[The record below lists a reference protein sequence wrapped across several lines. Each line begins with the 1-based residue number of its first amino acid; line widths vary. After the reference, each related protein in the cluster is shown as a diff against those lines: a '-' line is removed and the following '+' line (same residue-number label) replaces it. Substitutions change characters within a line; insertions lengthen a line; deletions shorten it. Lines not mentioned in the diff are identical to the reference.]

1 MRNSILQITDATC
14 FLFLL
19 SSNVKSPN
27 EFVAYF
33 HFFLTYV
40 FHRVVFFFHWVF
52 SSSSPPLSPAPPPF
66 QPPPPP
72 PPPHT
77 LESLLAASPPQLG
90 RLLPKD
96 QKDLKINLFTESEQK
111 PPREGETTQ
120 RGPSHLSWGSPP
132 GSDLPVDW
140 EGRSTPTI
148 QSPQMKFRFNGHL
161 LFLIVGE
168 MSPRIAAC
176 GLLLAHLSIALVL
189 FCDHLDIFI
198 HVYGIIIIPYTYFLL
213 HKIFD
218 LYLKQEMWQLKGDTQ
233 YAWDPCG
240 LQYGEV
246 EKTLAII
253 MLSTMMTNCQQ
264 RRRWQWLSTKEAMTM
279 TKSSWRQDL
288 TCSHIRAASWFESG
302 QKYVLSVHHDR
313 NAWVESF
320 IWLFFLTL

>member
-1 MRNSILQITDATC
+1 
-14 FLFLL
+14 
-19 SSNVKSPN
+19 
-27 EFVAYF
+27 
-33 HFFLTYV
+33 
-40 FHRVVFFFHWVF
+40 
-52 SSSSPPLSPAPPPF
+52 
-66 QPPPPP
+66 
-72 PPPHT
+72 
-77 LESLLAASPPQLG
+77 
-90 RLLPKD
+90 
-96 QKDLKINLFTESEQK
+96 
-111 PPREGETTQ
+111 
-120 RGPSHLSWGSPP
+120 
-132 GSDLPVDW
+132 
-140 EGRSTPTI
+140 
-148 QSPQMKFRFNGHL
+148 MKFRFNGHL
-161 LFLIVGE
+161 LFLIVSE

-176 GLLLAHLSIALVL
+176 GLLLAHLRIALVL
-189 FCDHLDIFI
+189 FCNHLDIFI
-198 HVYGIIIIPYTYFLL
+198 YVYGIIIIIPYTYFLL

-246 EKTLAII
+246 EKTMAII
-253 MLSTMMTNCQQ
+253 MLSTMMTNCQK